1 MHLGEPAHVVKRRSL
16 DQQLRIHL
24 VYDSG
29 LSDLPQEK
37 ETLVKV
43 TIIFRTLNNN
53 NNIDFYLAHT
63 HEIHINAL
71 YNTNKHNIKNKNKK
85 PFMYYY
91 SFS

>member
-29 LSDLPQEK
+29 LSDLLQEK

-43 TIIFRTLNNN
+43 TIIFRTLELFMIGLNIRDCWHLRNDTDSRKCLDWQ
-53 NNIDFYLAHT
+53 NIDSSFQ
-63 HEIHINAL
+63 L
-71 YNTNKHNIKNKNKK
+71 Y
-85 PFMYYY
+85 F
-91 SFS
+91 